1 MMMIRSPEDAVS
13 DHQFKRGKSKQQ
25 LHDGS
30 LTSRST
36 RSTRTN
42 SPPYLLSR
50 SADFLTP
57 NAENESMI
65 EMKQRLQEEDIQK
78 KLDAVKKQREKNK
91 MKRLEGVHRGK
102 PKFFKVGSIPRTT
115 SRNAETQDM
124 REKKIEKS
132 RLERKRMFER
142 VAARRSGLAKAHPS
156 MRFAKDKCEDL
167 RNRNAPTA
175 EELRLK
181 RQMLDEEEQRRQQ
194 IIESVKKGNDL
205 SLRAL
210 SAGKIVTSDG
220 RDPELVTPNAD
231 TREIITQK
239 LKALADMEKERHR
252 KVKLRREEA
261 KLRRSS
267 FIDHEFTEEEEK
279 MLGKSSANVDPSAAL
294 ACKHFAVKVKQKME
308 KSLQRRRSSLC
319 VMKDRTEGWMSV
331 NGDSPEII
339 RAKKHELM
347 LEEKHKLQNLRKEKL
362 RRDQAWRLRSNA
374 ENSSMTE
381 SLISSETPKRII
393 RVKPD
398 RSKAFETFNA
408 DDDRIL
414 KIKKKAQEEENE
426 LKLQKVRERRREAQ
440 EAKEARRQQMH
451 AALSTK
457 RSVSPKLRN
466 IYSSF
471 FSEAEIQ
478 LMIPMLDEKEDA
490 QENSPKSAPAFSP
503 SNRNIS
509 PKGSGSKAT
518 RKTLRKA
525 RTPTISI
532 STKKKFV
539 WGISKSNTHMKEKSP
554 YSSSKPGIRAKKNS
568 PVTRKGNKKKSSG
581 VRITNNELT
590 EVETQQ
596 RKFESWLSSFDY

>member
-1 MMMIRSPEDAVS
+1 
-13 DHQFKRGKSKQQ
+13 
-25 LHDGS
+25 
-30 LTSRST
+30 
-36 RSTRTN
+36 
-42 SPPYLLSR
+42 
-50 SADFLTP
+50 
-57 NAENESMI
+57 
-65 EMKQRLQEEDIQK
+65 
-78 KLDAVKKQREKNK
+78 
-91 MKRLEGVHRGK
+91 
-102 PKFFKVGSIPRTT
+102 
-115 SRNAETQDM
+115 
-124 REKKIEKS
+124 
-132 RLERKRMFER
+132 MFER

-471 FSEAEIQ
+471 FSESRNTIDDSHAGSGSPSPKSSR
-478 LMIPMLDEKEDA
+478 MRKKMLKKSKSIHLS
-490 QENSPKSAPAFSP
+490 SPKSAPAFSP

-590 EVETQQ
+590 EVI
-596 RKFESWLSSFDY
+596 RRFCAFEFPLLACIDVHVRMDVIVYICICKSKYFVKA